1 MADKVKENELRLLW
15 FSVPLRN
22 IEQERHTNIP
32 QCMPCYSYAYIKK
45 NCPKIPKSA
54 VNVLSL
60 DTHLKNA
67 STYKIPNALTV
78 EKRTEHSQ
86 ANVNKEKE
94 AYKK

>member
-45 NCPKIPKSA
+45 NCPTIPKSA
-54 VNVLSL
+54 VNLR
-60 DTHLKNA
+60 NA

-78 EKRTEHSQ
+78 EKRTEHFQ